1 MWKQYLVSYIS
12 LHSSPFTP
20 FHFNGLFTAR
30 RKHRMRLSNR
40 DGTADAHLSHED
52 AQVMQR
58 LINTGRQFI
67 HVSNN
72 MYDSVHTGQ
81 NLHVLYFKL
90 QL

>member
-40 DGTADAHLSHED
+40 DGTVDVHLSHEN
-52 AQVMQR
+52 AQVMQ
-58 LINTGRQFI
+58 RQFI

-72 MYDSVHTGQ
+72 MYDSLHTGQ